1 MEQSCRKCGAAV
13 NAEQAFCPKCGAVVG
28 MDDAARV
35 GRDEWDMASTF
46 VSKKPASAPQP
57 RRPTGEHARPVTGEH
72 ARSVTGERAL
82 HADAAPAP
90 AHTAAPAPEPAS
102 GGKNTLL
109 FALIGFVAVLIVGGL
124 LIFLFVL
131 NSKG

>member
-1 MEQSCRKCGAAV
+1 MEQSCQKCGAAV

-28 MDDAARV
+28 MDDAARG

-46 VSKKPASAPQP
+46 VSKKPGSAPLP
-57 RRPTGEHARPVTGEH
+57 RRPTGEHARP
-72 ARSVTGERAL
+72 VTGERAL

-90 AHTAAPAPEPAS
+90 AHTPAPVPAS
-102 GGKNTLL
+102 GGSNNTLL

>member
-46 VSKKPASAPQP
+46 VSKKPGPAPLP
-57 RRPTGEHARPVTGEH
+57 RRPTGEHARPVTGE
-72 ARSVTGERAL
+72 RAS
-82 HADAAPAP
+82 HSDTAPAP
-90 AHTAAPAPEPAS
+90 AQPAAPAPERAS
-102 GGKNTLL
+102 GGNNTLL

-124 LIFLFVL
+124 LIFLFIL

>member
-1 MEQSCRKCGAAV
+1 MEQSCQKCGAAV

-46 VSKKPASAPQP
+46 VSKKPGTAPLP
-57 RRPTGEHARPVTGEH
+57 RRPTGEHARP
-72 ARSVTGERAL
+72 VTGERAL

-90 AHTAAPAPEPAS
+90 AQPAAPAATRPAS
-102 GGKNTLL
+102 GGNNTLL

>member
-1 MEQSCRKCGAAV
+1 MEQSCQKCGAAV
-13 NAEQAFCPKCGAVVG
+13 NTEQAFCPKCGAVVG

-57 RRPTGEHARPVTGEH
+57 RRPTGEHARPVTGE
-72 ARSVTGERAL
+72 RAL

-90 AHTAAPAPEPAS
+90 AHTAAPAPVPAS
-102 GGKNTLL
+102 GGNNTLL

-124 LIFLFVL
+124 LIFLFIL